1 MLTLT
6 NKGFRF
12 FLFLFHPHYLM
23 KVVLSLLTI
32 PFPGKTQEDLPGAL
46 KYLAQIVTNV
56 LLLSIEYKKVR
67 KF

>member
-1 MLTLT
+1 
-6 NKGFRF
+6 
-12 FLFLFHPHYLM
+12 M

-32 PFPGKTQEDLPGAL
+32 PFPGKTQEDLLGAL
-46 KYLAQIVTNV
+46 KYLAQIVTNF